1 MIQISEPLSGSKEES
16 EKHDILLN
24 GKRIGYVNVS
34 YIQAEEV
41 KSLRKYTKRKTLAI
55 GQPYSVQV
63 SIDVVGGPIN
73 AENLGK
79 DGLRDIIAKLK
90 ENFKGLEERDIYITE
105 LNARGRTIVGRG
117 SQL

>member
-1 MIQISEPLSGSKEES
+1 MIQFSEPLAGSKEES

-24 GKRIGYVNVS
+24 GKRIGYVNIS

-41 KSLRKYTKRKTLAI
+41 KSLRKYTKRKLAI
-55 GQPYSVQV
+55 GQPYSVRV
-63 SIDVVGGPIN
+63 SIDAVGGPIN

-117 SQL
+117 SQI